1 MFNFFLRRILT
12 TIPILLFIT
21 IAVFAIMHV
30 LPGDPALIILGEE
43 ANPQSREALRERM
56 GLNLPFH
63 TQYLNWLGGIL
74 KGDFGRS
81 LVDNTP
87 VIRAVKHA
95 FPVTLQIAII
105 SLTISILIGVPL
117 GVLSAIRRGGI
128 LDAISSAIALSA
140 ISIPAFWAALLLMY
154 FVSLQ
159 LGWLPSS
166 GFARIGEAGF
176 WTSVSHSILPAT
188 ALALRP
194 IGVFMRMT
202 RSSMLEVINSDYI
215 RTAHAKGVSARNV
228 NIRHALRNA
237 LIPLFTL
244 IGLQFSGLLGGV
256 VVIDTIY
263 AIPGFGRLIYS
274 AFLRFDFVMM
284 QSLIFLFA
292 LIVITINLLT
302 DLSYSILDPRIRYS

>member
-21 IAVFAIMHV
+21 IAVFAIMQV

-43 ANPQSREALRERM
+43 ANPQAREALRERM

-87 VIRAVKHA
+87 VSRAIKHA

-105 SLTISILIGVPL
+105 SLTIAILVGVPL

-128 LDAISSAIALSA
+128 LDTISSAIALSA

-159 LGWLPSS
+159 LGWFPSS
-166 GFARIGEAGF
+166 GFARINEAGF
-176 WTSVSHSILPAT
+176 WKSISHSILPAI

-215 RTAHAKGVSARNV
+215 RTAHAKGVSARDV

-263 AIPGFGRLIYS
+263 AIPGFGRLVYS

>member
-1 MFNFFLRRILT
+1 MLNFFLRRLFT

-21 IAVFAIMHV
+21 ISVFSIMQV

-43 ANPQSREALRERM
+43 SNPQAREALRERM
-56 GLNLPFH
+56 GLNRPLH
-63 TQYLNWLGGIL
+63 TQYLSWLGGIL
-74 KGDFGRS
+74 QGDFGRS

-87 VIRAVKHA
+87 VSRAIGHA
-95 FPVTLQIAII
+95 FPVTLQIAVI
-105 SLTISILIGVPL
+105 SLIISILVGVPL
-117 GVLSAIRRGGI
+117 GVISAIKRGGI
-128 LDAISSAIALSA
+128 IDTISSAIALSS

-154 FVSLQ
+154 FASLQ
-159 LGWLPSS
+159 LGWFPSS
-166 GFARIGEAGF
+166 GFSRLSDGF
-176 WTSVSHSILPAT
+176 WVSIQHSILPAV

-202 RSSMLEVINSDYI
+202 RSSMLEVIQSDYI
-215 RTAHAKGVSARNV
+215 RTARAKGVSQPAVNV
-228 NIRHALRNA
+228 RHALRNA

-244 IGLQFSGLLGGV
+244 IGLEFSGLLGGV

-292 LIVITINLLT
+292 LIVIGINLLT